1 VPRYEYNCSA
11 CGKDV
16 TIQHLSDETVS
27 TCPSCETD
35 DTLVKQLTTF
45 RTNKST
51 ATRKQKVGDT
61 TEDFIKTSR
70 AELHQQKKEL
80 KEQR

>member
-16 TIQHLSDETVS
+16 TIQHLSDEVVND
-27 TCPSCETD
+27 CPSCETD

-45 RTNKST
+45 RTNKSI

-61 TEDFIKTSR
+61 TEGFIKTSR
-70 AELHQQKKEL
+70 EELRQQKKDLE
-80 KEQR
+80 EQR

>member
-16 TIQHLSDETVS
+16 TIQHLSDEVANA
-27 TCPSCETD
+27 CPSCEMS

-45 RTNKST
+45 RTNKSA

-61 TEDFIKTSR
+61 TEGFIKISQ
-70 AELHQQKKEL
+70 AELRQQKEDL
-80 KEQR
+80 KKQR